1 MYEFYCVA
9 SGDLTEDQAQAKLNE
24 IKEKVTATGAVVDDV
39 VDLGRQKLA
48 YPMAHQNFGF
58 VYTLYIEVDGDKAV
72 ELRKQLERHLNLLR
86 VFARSFNPSEQKKAA
101 AERTT
106 SIRPKRRSAKED
118 SRKTVVK
125 RAPVAIAKPVETKT
139 EVPAA
144 EPKKEVTPEMPT
156 LEEQVQAEKEA
167 AVEAKQDDADKSV
180 PVIDEQKADLQAI
193 DAKLDELLDTD
204 LIPEIK

>member
-9 SGDLTEDQAQAKLNE
+9 SGDLTEEQAQEKLKE
-24 IKEKVTATGAVVDDV
+24 VKEKIAAMGAVVDDV

-48 YPMAHQNFGF
+48 YPIAHQNFGY
-58 VYTLYIEVDGDKAV
+58 VYTLYIEVDGSKAV
-72 ELRKQLERHLNLLR
+72 NVRTELERHLNLLR

-106 SIRPKRRSAKED
+106 SIRPKRRGAKDDKKKEV
-118 SRKTVVK
+118 R
-125 RAPVAIAKPVETKT
+125 RAVMTAPKPAQAPVETT
-139 EVPAA
+139 APAA
-144 EPKKEVTPEMPT
+144 PKKEVTPEMPT
-156 LEEQVQAEKEA
+156 LQEQVQAEKEA
-167 AVEAKQDDADKSV
+167 VAADKQDDADKSV
-180 PVIDEQKADLQAI
+180 PVIDEQKADLEAI